1 MLPDCYF
8 GAYARFD
15 TTSKKD
21 AAILLGSNCIIGD
34 VFNIEFKPLKGQ
46 TRAWVVNDYG
56 DTLGYLDEQT
66 SHKLN
71 LLAAKNWEMHA
82 VLSFVAFT
90 DQPEPGFYWG
100 EVAIFCYD
108 KVHQSDFDTFMR
120 TTMKLLAQGIRPRI
134 DIKNQGVQSILDSHG
149 TWQPSQRADMPK
161 GDSHTAILKKS
172 RGFTDL
178 MVQKSREGNKGC
190 FLISWAFLL
199 ALVALV
205 VFGLKSCGL
214 F

>member
-8 GAYARFD
+8 GAYAHFD

-46 TRAWVVNDYG
+46 IRAWVVNDYG

-66 SHKLN
+66 SHNLN
-71 LLAAKNWEMHA
+71 LLAAKSWEMHA

-100 EVAIFCYD
+100 EVALFCYD
-108 KVHQSDFDTFMR
+108 KVHHDHEIACARHTPAYRHQESR
-120 TTMKLLAQGIRPRI
+120 CAI
-134 DIKNQGVQSILDSHG
+134 DS
-149 TWQPSQRADMPK
+149 
-161 GDSHTAILKKS
+161 
-172 RGFTDL
+172 
-178 MVQKSREGNKGC
+178 
-190 FLISWAFLL
+190 
-199 ALVALV
+199 
-205 VFGLKSCGL
+205 
-214 F
+214 

>member
-34 VFNIEFKPLKGQ
+34 VFNIEFKPLEGQ

-56 DTLGYLDEQT
+56 DILGYLDEQT

-108 KVHQSDFDTFMR
+108 KVHHSDFDTFMR
-120 TTMKLLAQGIRPRI
+120 TTMKSLAQGIRPRI

-161 GDSHTAILKKS
+161 GDSHTAI
-172 RGFTDL
+172 FTDL
-178 MVQKSREGNKGC
+178 MV
-190 FLISWAFLL
+190 
-199 ALVALV
+199 
-205 VFGLKSCGL
+205 
-214 F
+214 

>member
-8 GAYARFD
+8 GAYARFN

-34 VFNIEFKPLKGQ
+34 VFNIEFKPLEGQ

-82 VLSFVAFT
+82 VLSFVALGRSRNLLLRQGT
-90 DQPEPGFYWG
+90 SIGFRYFYANDH
-100 EVAIFCYD
+100 EIACTRHTPAYRRQESRCAI
-108 KVHQSDFDTFMR
+108 
-120 TTMKLLAQGIRPRI
+120 
-134 DIKNQGVQSILDSHG
+134 DS
-149 TWQPSQRADMPK
+149 
-161 GDSHTAILKKS
+161 
-172 RGFTDL
+172 
-178 MVQKSREGNKGC
+178 
-190 FLISWAFLL
+190 
-199 ALVALV
+199 
-205 VFGLKSCGL
+205 
-214 F
+214 

>member
-34 VFNIEFKPLKGQ
+34 VFNIKFKPLEDQ

-71 LLAAKNWEMHA
+71 LLAAKRWEMHA

-90 DQPEPGFYWG
+90 DQPEPRSS
-100 EVAIFCYD
+100 A
-108 KVHQSDFDTFMR
+108 
-120 TTMKLLAQGIRPRI
+120 TTRYINRISISLCAQP
-134 DIKNQGVQSILDSHG
+134 
-149 TWQPSQRADMPK
+149 
-161 GDSHTAILKKS
+161 
-172 RGFTDL
+172 
-178 MVQKSREGNKGC
+178 
-190 FLISWAFLL
+190 
-199 ALVALV
+199 
-205 VFGLKSCGL
+205 
-214 F
+214 

>member
-34 VFNIEFKPLKGQ
+34 VFNIEFKPLEGQ

-71 LLAAKNWEMHA
+71 LLAAKNCRSSPSPISRNRVSIGA
-82 VLSFVAFT
+82 KS
-90 DQPEPGFYWG
+90 
-100 EVAIFCYD
+100 
-108 KVHQSDFDTFMR
+108 QSSA
-120 TTMKLLAQGIRPRI
+120 TTRYINRI
-134 DIKNQGVQSILDSHG
+134 SILLCK
-149 TWQPSQRADMPK
+149 QP
-161 GDSHTAILKKS
+161 
-172 RGFTDL
+172 
-178 MVQKSREGNKGC
+178 
-190 FLISWAFLL
+190 
-199 ALVALV
+199 
-205 VFGLKSCGL
+205 
-214 F
+214 